1 MAYTDEFGNI
11 FGSAEDF
18 DYFGDYAGDIFYN
31 TADNP
36 WTAGDVFDWGGAN
49 EQTFSQLVS
58 SLGRQGLDALKSAF
72 TKDGKPDWRAIA
84 TAGGALIPVLT
95 GGSGSSSRPSGYQG
109 GIPEYT
115 AVREQVPGAYDPNR
129 RPGSGGQRY
138 FTDVQYVP
146 RTGEG
151 AAEALTAAQTAAAQ
165 QAQGLASLNAANPLN
180 AAPPAYQPPAQ
191 QVQPAPAAPAYNE
204 SYSGAN
210 VLNTV
215 REMLNAPRM
224 AKGGIVGL
232 QDGGFVV
239 PADVVSHLGNGS
251 TDAGL
256 AHLTRKGAVPIR
268 GKGDGMSDSNR
279 TTING
284 RQPAAVADGEAY
296 LPPRQVQNM
305 GGAEKLYAMM
315 DKIRRDRTGSP
326 KQGKQINP
334 NQYV

>member
-1 MAYTDEFGNI
+1 MDLL
-11 FGSAEDF
+11 S
-18 DYFGDYAGDIFYN
+18 
-31 TADNP
+31 
-36 WTAGDVFDWGGAN
+36 
-49 EQTFSQLVS
+49 
-58 SLGRQGLDALKSAF
+58 KAF

-84 TAGGALIPVLT
+84 TAGGALLPMLV
-95 GGSGSSSRPSGYQG
+95 GGSESRPTGYQG
-109 GIPEYT
+109 GIPKYT
-115 AVREQVPGAYDPNR
+115 AIRDVVPQTYDPNR

-146 RTGEG
+146 KDGDL
-151 AAEALTAAQTAAAQ
+151 AAAQTAAAQ

-180 AAPPAYQPPAQ
+180 AAPPAYQPPPQ
-191 QVQPAPAAPAYNE
+191 QTQPAPAAPAYDE

-215 REMLNAPRM
+215 RSMLGTQNLAR
-224 AKGGIVGL
+224 GGIVGL
-232 QDGGFVV
+232 QDGGFVF
-239 PADVVSHLGNGS
+239 PADVVSDLGNGS

-268 GKGDGMSDSNR
+268 GRGDGMSDSNR

-315 DKIRRDRTGSP
+315 DKIRKDRHGTT
-326 KQGKQINP
+326 KQGRQINP